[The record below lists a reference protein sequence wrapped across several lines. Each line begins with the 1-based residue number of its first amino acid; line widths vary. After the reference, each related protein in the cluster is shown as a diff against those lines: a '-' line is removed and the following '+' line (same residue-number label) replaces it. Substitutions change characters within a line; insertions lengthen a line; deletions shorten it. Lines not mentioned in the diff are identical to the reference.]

1 MSAKNKRCSVRRVL
15 AIIALAAI
23 VIFVAAGC
31 VCMILGNKEMMMASL
46 FCLVFVPII
55 IYMLIAVY
63 DAVHREEKHIEELF
77 EEDVCSEEG
86 KEVTNSLDGE
96 E

>member
-1 MSAKNKRCSVRRVL
+1 MSAKNKKSSVRRIL
-15 AIIALAAI
+15 AIIALVAMGIFI
-23 VIFVAAGC
+23 VTGC
-31 VCMILGNKEMMMASL
+31 VCMILGNMELMMAAL

-63 DAVHREEKHIEELF
+63 DAVHKEEKHIEDIL
-77 EEDVCSEEG
+77 EEDIG
-86 KEVTNSLDGE
+86 KEEEVTDGSDGE